1 MRYFVISYF
10 QKPNGQMDEVVAVER
25 SIKTTLLSTAS
36 VILDFRDQCVLK
48 CSMNGTN
55 VPKDW
60 QKIRDFYYQHYN
72 KYIDVLEQAYAKQDN
87 PS

>member
-10 QKPNGQMDEVVAVER
+10 QKPNGQMDEVVSVER
-25 SIKTTLLSTAS
+25 SVKPTILATAS
-36 VILDFRDQCVLK
+36 VILDFRDQRVLK

-55 VPKDW
+55 VPKEW